1 MSIPAALKKNYYLIQ
16 VPDLPNAQRAKHTP
30 EHFAYFLPLM
40 QSGRISASF
49 PPFHSAVP
57 LLHASLT
64 LDTVVGGGLLPQTVQ
79 SSETDSAAKVSGSF
93 LVIQADTTEH
103 AWEALK
109 GDVFWSSGE
118 VVRRC
123 PAFLLRRWTD
133 DLNVFGLQ
141 WDREKATVTP
151 VYVGVLTVE

>member
-40 QSGRISASF
+40 QSGRII
-49 PPFHSAVP
+49 
-57 LLHASLT
+57 
-64 LDTVVGGGLLPQTVQ
+64 VGGGLLPQTVQ

-118 VVRRC
+118 V
-123 PAFLLRRWTD
+123 
-133 DLNVFGLQ
+133 